1 MPAGPS
7 NTSEPPASRGDH
19 RPLASE
25 TCASLPLTP
34 QREDIFRCLGY
45 SRRAPPPADIVRA
58 IEQVVAEALPQL
70 RPRGTYSLYPL
81 TAQTAH
87 SLTLGGLVIRGDIGE
102 FLHGADR
109 VAVFLVTAGSEI
121 TRLSE
126 ARCRAGDAFSG
137 WALDAVGSWAAE
149 AAADALLA
157 RLQPHLRADE
167 GLTLRYSPGYCG
179 MDLAEQ
185 RKLFQLARAESAGI
199 SLLPSLLMEPLKSV
213 SGIVGLGPRSAV
225 GTTLTPCD
233 RCPLIGCHMRR

>member
-1 MPAGPS
+1 MPPRFS
-7 NTSEPPASRGDH
+7 KTSGRPAPGGDH
-19 RPLASE
+19 GLLASA
-25 TCASLPLTP
+25 TWPQLSITP
-34 QREDIFRCLGY
+34 RREDIFRCLGY
-45 SRRAPPPADIVRA
+45 PRQTTPPAHLVRSIEEIVA
-58 IEQVVAEALPQL
+58 AVLPQL
-70 RPRGTYSLYPL
+70 RPRGTYSLYNL

-87 SLTLGGLVIRGDIGE
+87 SLTIGGVVLKGNIGE

-109 VAVFLVTAGSEI
+109 IAVFLVTVGSEI

-126 ARCRAGDAFSG
+126 ARCRDGDAFAG

-157 RLQPHLRADE
+157 NLNPHLGADE

-179 MDLAEQ
+179 MSLAEQ
-185 RKLFQLARAESAGI
+185 RKIFRLAQAEPIGI
-199 SLLPSLLMEPLKSV
+199 SLLPSLLMEPLKSI

-225 GTTLTPCD
+225 GTTLSPCD